1 MRLHMMAKVMAILV
15 PFLSFATIYIPNK
28 AHNMLALMLDPHF
41 KCLDVV
47 KTFVGWEKV
56 MD

>member
-1 MRLHMMAKVMAILV
+1 MMVEMMAILV
-15 PFLSFATIYIPNK
+15 PFLSFATTFTPNK
-28 AHNMLALMLDPHF
+28 AHIMLALMLDLHF

-47 KTFVGWEKV
+47 KTFAGWEKI